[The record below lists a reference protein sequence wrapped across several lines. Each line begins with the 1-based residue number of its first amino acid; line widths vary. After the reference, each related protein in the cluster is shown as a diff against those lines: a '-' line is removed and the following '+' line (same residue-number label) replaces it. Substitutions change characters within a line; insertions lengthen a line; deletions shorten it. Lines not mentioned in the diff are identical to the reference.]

1 MARYELCPRC
11 QLNFIDADKEDFCE
25 VCRMELNGEKTF
37 TDNLDD
43 ADIEETELC
52 PICGENYMRAGEK
65 MCDECKKKSDYEED
79 IEEEEEEDPDKDD
92 AWRSYLDDDDAGEDI
107 GIDLSGEE
115 LDDEDEEEEEEE
127 EETSETDDDFEYVSA
142 DDYLDDEGDEDEDD
156 DEDDSFDDDDAP
168 SLKSGASKKR
178 RRNDDDDF

>member
-156 DEDDSFDDDDAP
+156 DEDDSFDDDEAP
-168 SLKSGASKKR
+168 SPKSGASKKR

>member
-115 LDDEDEEEEEEE
+115 LDDEEEEEEEE
-127 EETSETDDDFEYVSA
+127 EDSSETDDDFEYVSA

>member
-37 TDNLDD
+37 TDNFEE
-43 ADIEETELC
+43 ADTEETELC

-65 MCDECKKKSDYEED
+65 MCDECKKKSEYEED
-79 IEEEEEEDPDKDD
+79 IEEEEEEEDPDKDD
-92 AWRSYLDDDDAGEDI
+92 AWRSYLDDDDAGDDI

-115 LDDEDEEEEEEE
+115 LDEE
-127 EETSETDDDFEYVSA
+127 DDDE
-142 DDYLDDEGDEDEDD
+142 D

-168 SLKSGASKKR
+168 SPKSGASKKR
-178 RRNDDDDF
+178 RRNDDDF

>member
-115 LDDEDEEEEEEE
+115 LEDR
-127 EETSETDDDFEYVSA
+127 
-142 DDYLDDEGDEDEDD
+142 
-156 DEDDSFDDDDAP
+156 
-168 SLKSGASKKR
+168 KSVGR
-178 RRNDDDDF
+178 ERVC